1 MKIYTSL
8 LCGAML
14 CAGLAS
20 CEMKDEILGD
30 KGTSGAVGYLDM
42 SVAVDAALENIQTKA
57 DSEETVG
64 TGRQQADG
72 FLVELTGPNDYSNTF
87 TYQSDMEPIALP
99 VGEGYEAYA
108 HSNIEGG
115 LQKKMSEPFYG
126 ARKSFN
132 ITESINST
140 INIACVA
147 ENTKFQLIY
156 DTEFTAMYKQWTI
169 TVTAGEECSETYEY
183 DSATDGDTPQNPA
196 PIYFYLAD
204 EVKSFLV
211 NINATTRE
219 GNIPVHASKSF
230 PKEDN
235 SAYTG
240 GEAVQITM
248 LPGDPDATINGQAS
262 IEIDVELFSPY
273 EDINEPIQIEGE
285 EPTTPEEPGTGPEEP
300 EEPSGEEDPS
310 MLMPGGGKITYTLN
324 GDDKPASADVKI
336 SASKGIKSLKV
347 WIVAGND
354 DFKQTISDLT
364 EYGLDFVSEGVE
376 IVGNSMLSSVLQSFG
391 GAAVSVPNADGTDT
405 SYSFPI
411 SAFFGLMDGFGAT
424 APNSHVFKIILTDG
438 EKPIED
444 ELSVTINPAN

>member
-1 MKIYTSL
+1 
-8 LCGAML
+8 ML

-126 ARKSFN
+126 ARESFN

-156 DTEFTAMYKQWTI
+156 DPEFTAMYKQWVI
-169 TVTAGEECSETYEY
+169 TVTAGLNESGCSETYEY
-183 DSATDGDTPQNPA
+183 NKATDGDTPQNPA
-196 PIYFYLAD
+196 PVYFYLEND
-204 EVKSFLV
+204 VKSFIV
-211 NINATTRE
+211 SVNATTE
-219 GNIPVHASKSF
+219 KDNIPVRISKSF
-230 PKEDN
+230 PKADN

-240 GEAVQITM
+240 GEAVNITM

-300 EEPSGEEDPS
+300 EEPSTGDGEITISDNGTGYLTNGVTAPQ
-310 MLMPGGGKITYTLN
+310 GGPYPT
-324 GDDKPASADVKI
+324 DV
-336 SASKGIKSLKV
+336 AVVMDVPKGIKSVFVKVSSSNSIFEGMVGEMHLTEGDGMDLASEAASGLAQFFPLPAANATDYTFKMSDTLFGMLGNFVGEHGFTLKV
-347 WIVAGND
+347 VDQDGN
-354 DFKQTISDLT
+354 
-364 EYGLDFVSEGVE
+364 E
-376 IVGNSMLSSVLQSFG
+376 SSAIL
-391 GAAVSVPNADGTDT
+391 
-405 SYSFPI
+405 
-411 SAFFGLMDGFGAT
+411 
-424 APNSHVFKIILTDG
+424 KI
-438 EKPIED
+438 
-444 ELSVTINPAN
+444 TINQ

>member
-1 MKIYTSL
+1 
-8 LCGAML
+8 ML

-64 TGRQQADG
+64 TQQQAEG
-72 FLVELTGPNDYSNTF
+72 FLVELTGPDNYTNSF

-126 ARKSFN
+126 ARESFN

-156 DTEFTAMYKQWTI
+156 DTEFTAMYKQWEI
-169 TVTAGEECSETYEY
+169 TVTAGEECSETYKY

-211 NINATTRE
+211 NINATTRK
-219 GNIPVHASKSF
+219 GNIPVQASKSF
-230 PKEDN
+230 PKKDN

-285 EPTTPEEPGTGPEEP
+285 EPTTPEEPGTGTEEP
-300 EEPSGEEDPS
+300 DEPSTGDGEIAISD
-310 MLMPGGGKITYTLN
+310 N
-324 GDDKPASADVKI
+324 GTGYLTNGVTVNGSDYPDDVAVVVDVPKGIKNVFVKI
-336 SASKGIKSLKV
+336 STSNSRFEAM
-347 WIVAGND
+347 
-354 DFKQTISDLT
+354 
-364 EYGLDFVSEGVE
+364 
-376 IVGNSMLSSVLQSFG
+376 VGEMG
-391 GAAVSVPNADGTDT
+391 
-405 SYSFPI
+405 
-411 SAFFGLMDGFGAT
+411 
-424 APNSHVFKIILTDG
+424 LTDG
-438 EKPIED
+438 D
-444 ELSVTINPAN
+444 GMDLASDAASELGSLFPLPDANATEYTFTMSDTLFGLLGGFVGEHSFTLKVVDQDGNESSAILKITINQ

>member
-1 MKIYTSL
+1 
-8 LCGAML
+8 ML

-126 ARKSFN
+126 ARESFN

-147 ENTKFQLIY
+147 ENTKFRLIY

-169 TVTAGEECSETYEY
+169 TVTAGEECSETYKY

-211 NINATTRE
+211 NINATTRK
-219 GNIPVHASKSF
+219 GNIPVQTSESF
-230 PKEDN
+230 PKKDN

-285 EPTTPEEPGTGPEEP
+285 EPTTPDEPGTGPEEP
-300 EEPSGEEDPS
+300 DEPATGD
-310 MLMPGGGKITYTLN
+310 GGISISDN
-324 GDDKPASADVKI
+324 GTGYLKNGVIAPQGGPYPTDV
-336 SASKGIKSLKV
+336 AVVMDVPKGIKSVYVLASSDNQGFNGALGILGNGALVTGDGMDLASDAAKDLESLFDLPAANATDYMFTMSADLFDLLGDFEGEHSFTLKV
-347 WIVAGND
+347 VDQDGN
-354 DFKQTISDLT
+354 
-364 EYGLDFVSEGVE
+364 E
-376 IVGNSMLSSVLQSFG
+376 SS
-391 GAAVSVPNADGTDT
+391 
-405 SYSFPI
+405 
-411 SAFFGLMDGFGAT
+411 AT
-424 APNSHVFKIILTDG
+424 LKI
-438 EKPIED
+438 
-444 ELSVTINPAN
+444 TINQ

>member
-1 MKIYTSL
+1 
-8 LCGAML
+8 ML

-126 ARKSFN
+126 ARESFN

-156 DTEFTAMYKQWTI
+156 DPEFTAMYKQWVI
-169 TVTAGEECSETYEY
+169 TVTAGLNESGCSETYEY
-183 DSATDGDTPQNPA
+183 NKATDGDTPQNPA
-196 PIYFYLAD
+196 PVYFYLEND
-204 EVKSFLV
+204 VKSFIV
-211 NINATTRE
+211 SVNATTE
-219 GNIPVHASKSF
+219 KDNIPVRISKSF
-230 PKEDN
+230 PKADN

-240 GEAVQITM
+240 GEAVNITM

-285 EPTTPEEPGTGPEEP
+285 EPTTPEKPGTGPEEP
-300 EEPSGEEDPS
+300 EEPSGEIPTITLSGTEYTLPADMSETVNATITAPAGLKSVHVQIVGGNDQFQDIASSLLDGGDLELIGCTNSVLTGALSSMHVELPEEGDTKYLFPVSVFFTFLDPS
-310 MLMPGGGKITYTLN
+310 MM
-324 GDDKPASADVKI
+324 
-336 SASKGIKSLKV
+336 
-347 WIVAGND
+347 
-354 DFKQTISDLT
+354 
-364 EYGLDFVSEGVE
+364 
-376 IVGNSMLSSVLQSFG
+376 
-391 GAAVSVPNADGTDT
+391 
-405 SYSFPI
+405 
-411 SAFFGLMDGFGAT
+411 GAT
-424 APNSHVFKIILTDG
+424 TSPEGHVFNITVTDAN
-438 EKPIED
+438 D
-444 ELSVTINPAN
+444 EQAKASLQVHAVETTTTE

>member
-1 MKIYTSL
+1 
-8 LCGAML
+8 ML

-64 TGRQQADG
+64 TGQQADG

-126 ARKSFN
+126 ARESFN

-140 INIACVA
+140 IDIACVA

-156 DTEFTAMYKQWTI
+156 DTEFTAMYKQWEI
-169 TVTAGEECSETYEY
+169 TVTAGLNESGCSETYEY

-211 NINATTRE
+211 NITATTRE

-230 PKEDN
+230 PKQDN

-285 EPTTPEEPGTGPEEP
+285 EPTTPEEPGTGTEEP
-300 EEPSGEEDPS
+300 DEPSTGDGEIAISD
-310 MLMPGGGKITYTLN
+310 N
-324 GDDKPASADVKI
+324 GTGYLTNGVTVNGSDYPDDVAVVVDVPKGIKNVFVKI
-336 SASKGIKSLKV
+336 STSNSRFEAM
-347 WIVAGND
+347 
-354 DFKQTISDLT
+354 
-364 EYGLDFVSEGVE
+364 
-376 IVGNSMLSSVLQSFG
+376 VGEMG
-391 GAAVSVPNADGTDT
+391 
-405 SYSFPI
+405 
-411 SAFFGLMDGFGAT
+411 
-424 APNSHVFKIILTDG
+424 LTDG
-438 EKPIED
+438 D
-444 ELSVTINPAN
+444 GMDLASDAASELGSLFPLPDANATEYTFTMSDTLFGLLGGFVGEHSFTLKVVDQDGNESSAILKITINQ

>member
-1 MKIYTSL
+1 
-8 LCGAML
+8 ML

-64 TGRQQADG
+64 TQQQADG

-115 LQKKMSEPFYG
+115 LQKKMTVPFYG
-126 ARKSFN
+126 ARESFN

-169 TVTAGEECSETYEY
+169 TVTAGKECSETYEY
-183 DSATDGDTPQNPA
+183 DSVTDGDTPQNPA

-285 EPTTPEEPGTGPEEP
+285 EPTTPDEPGTGPEEP
-300 EEPSGEEDPS
+300 DEPATGD
-310 MLMPGGGKITYTLN
+310 GGISISDN
-324 GDDKPASADVKI
+324 GTGYLKNGVIAPQGGPYPTDV
-336 SASKGIKSLKV
+336 AVVMDVPKGIKSVYVLASSDNQGFNGALGILGNGALVTGDGMDLASDAAKDLESLFDLPAANATDYMFTMSADLFDLLGDFEGEHSFTLKV
-347 WIVAGND
+347 VDQDGN
-354 DFKQTISDLT
+354 
-364 EYGLDFVSEGVE
+364 E
-376 IVGNSMLSSVLQSFG
+376 SS
-391 GAAVSVPNADGTDT
+391 
-405 SYSFPI
+405 
-411 SAFFGLMDGFGAT
+411 AT
-424 APNSHVFKIILTDG
+424 LKI
-438 EKPIED
+438 
-444 ELSVTINPAN
+444 TINQ

>member
-1 MKIYTSL
+1 
-8 LCGAML
+8 ML

-64 TGRQQADG
+64 TQQQADG

-115 LQKKMSEPFYG
+115 LQKKMTVPFYG
-126 ARKSFN
+126 ARESFN
-132 ITESINST
+132 ITESVNST

-169 TVTAGEECSETYEY
+169 TVTAGLNESGCSETYEY

-230 PKEDN
+230 PKKDN

-300 EEPSGEEDPS
+300 EEPTTGDGEITISDNDTGY
-310 MLMPGGGKITYTLN
+310 LTNGVTATKGGSYP
-324 GDDKPASADVKI
+324 DDVAVKVDVPKGIKNVFVKI
-336 SASKGIKSLKV
+336 SSSNDGFVGLVGGMGLTEGDGMDLASDAASGLAKLFPLPAANATDYMFTMSDTLFGMLGNFVGEHSFTLKV
-347 WIVAGND
+347 VDQDGN
-354 DFKQTISDLT
+354 
-364 EYGLDFVSEGVE
+364 E
-376 IVGNSMLSSVLQSFG
+376 SSAIL
-391 GAAVSVPNADGTDT
+391 
-405 SYSFPI
+405 
-411 SAFFGLMDGFGAT
+411 
-424 APNSHVFKIILTDG
+424 KI
-438 EKPIED
+438 
-444 ELSVTINPAN
+444 TINQ

>member
-64 TGRQQADG
+64 TGQQADG
-72 FLVELTGPNDYSNTF
+72 FLVELTGPNNYTNSF

-115 LQKKMSEPFYG
+115 LQKKMTVPFYG
-126 ARKSFN
+126 ARESFN

-156 DTEFTAMYKQWTI
+156 DTEFTAMYKQWEI
-169 TVTAGEECSETYEY
+169 TVTAGLNESGCSETYEY

-300 EEPSGEEDPS
+300 EEPTPGDGEITISDNGTGY
-310 MLMPGGGKITYTLN
+310 LTNGVTATKGGPYPT
-324 GDDKPASADVKI
+324 DV
-336 SASKGIKSLKV
+336 AVVMDVPKGIKSVYVLASSGNQKFNEALGLLGNGALVTGDGMDLASDAAKDLESLFALPAANATDYTFKMSDTLFGMLGNFVGEHGFTLKV
-347 WIVAGND
+347 VDQDGN
-354 DFKQTISDLT
+354 
-364 EYGLDFVSEGVE
+364 E
-376 IVGNSMLSSVLQSFG
+376 SSAIL
-391 GAAVSVPNADGTDT
+391 
-405 SYSFPI
+405 
-411 SAFFGLMDGFGAT
+411 
-424 APNSHVFKIILTDG
+424 KI
-438 EKPIED
+438 
-444 ELSVTINPAN
+444 TINQ

>member
-1 MKIYTSL
+1 
-8 LCGAML
+8 ML

-30 KGTSGAVGYLDM
+30 KDTSGAVGYLDM

-72 FLVELTGPNDYSNTF
+72 FLVELTGPNNYTNSF

-126 ARKSFN
+126 ARESFN

-156 DTEFTAMYKQWTI
+156 DPEFTAMYKQWEI
-169 TVTAGEECSETYEY
+169 TVTAGLNESGCSETYEY

-230 PKEDN
+230 PKKDN

-300 EEPSGEEDPS
+300 EEPTPGEDTEKPTLSFPQD
-310 MLMPGGGKITYTLN
+310 TYNL
-324 GDDKPASADVKI
+324 PADAAANSDVKI
-336 SASKGIKSLKV
+336 ASTAKGGIQNIMVQIVGGGSFAGIASELGTFDLMNCGELASAITSIAPGLEMPEPGISEYTFPVGSFFSILQTMCTSDEKPVTHTFNITVTDANGSTEESLK
-347 WIVAGND
+347 IVIT
-354 DFKQTISDLT
+354 Q
-364 EYGLDFVSEGVE
+364 
-376 IVGNSMLSSVLQSFG
+376 
-391 GAAVSVPNADGTDT
+391 
-405 SYSFPI
+405 
-411 SAFFGLMDGFGAT
+411 
-424 APNSHVFKIILTDG
+424 
-438 EKPIED
+438 
-444 ELSVTINPAN
+444 

>member
-1 MKIYTSL
+1 
-8 LCGAML
+8 ML

-64 TGRQQADG
+64 TGQQADG
-72 FLVELTGPNDYSNTF
+72 FLVELTGPNNYTNSF

-126 ARKSFN
+126 ARESFN

-169 TVTAGEECSETYEY
+169 TVTAGKECSETYEY

-230 PKEDN
+230 PKKDN

-300 EEPSGEEDPS
+300 EEPTPGEDTEKPTLSFPQD
-310 MLMPGGGKITYTLN
+310 TYNL
-324 GDDKPASADVKI
+324 PADAAANSDVKI
-336 SASKGIKSLKV
+336 ASSAEGGIQNIMVQIIGGGSFADIASGLGTFDLMNCGALADA
-347 WIVAGND
+347 ITGIAPGLEMPEPG
-354 DFKQTISDLT
+354 IS
-364 EYGLDFVSEGVE
+364 EYTFP
-376 IVGNSMLSSVLQSFG
+376 VGSFFNILQMMCAS
-391 GAAVSVPNADGTDT
+391 D
-405 SYSFPI
+405 
-411 SAFFGLMDGFGAT
+411 
-424 APNSHVFKIILTDG
+424 
-438 EKPIED
+438 EKPVSHTFNIT
-444 ELSVTINPAN
+444 VTDANGSTEGSLQIVITQ

>member
-64 TGRQQADG
+64 TQQQADG

-115 LQKKMSEPFYG
+115 LQKKMTVPFYG
-126 ARKSFN
+126 ARESFN
-132 ITESINST
+132 ITESVNST

-169 TVTAGEECSETYEY
+169 TVTAGKECSETYKY

-211 NINATTRE
+211 NINATTRK
-219 GNIPVHASKSF
+219 GNIPVHTSKSF

-300 EEPSGEEDPS
+300 EEPSTGDGEITISDNGTGY
-310 MLMPGGGKITYTLN
+310 LTNGVTATKGGPYPDNVAVKV
-324 GDDKPASADVKI
+324 DVP
-336 SASKGIKSLKV
+336 KGIKNVFVKVSSSNSIFEGGEMHLTEGDGMDLASEAASGLAQFFPLPAANATDYTFKMSDTLFGMLGNFVGEHGFTLKV
-347 WIVAGND
+347 VDQDGN
-354 DFKQTISDLT
+354 
-364 EYGLDFVSEGVE
+364 E
-376 IVGNSMLSSVLQSFG
+376 SSAIL
-391 GAAVSVPNADGTDT
+391 
-405 SYSFPI
+405 
-411 SAFFGLMDGFGAT
+411 
-424 APNSHVFKIILTDG
+424 KI
-438 EKPIED
+438 
-444 ELSVTINPAN
+444 TINQ